1 MPWSLARTRSTSR
14 GFVEFVRGVHR
25 RFSLCNP
32 ARRVRDGGAFLW
44 GIRKF
49 WQAQARTCSLP
60 ASRPG
65 ARAFRASPRP
75 FLRAASTWDHEGG
88 PCPRRRP
95 LHLRGFAPQK
105 NAAHAARRKAAS
117 SSESTHFHAL
127 ALSVVFSTKVSKST
141 NPRQQST
148 R

>member
-49 WQAQARTCSLP
+49 WQTQARTCSLP

-65 ARAFRASPRP
+65 DRAFRASPRP

-95 LHLRGFAPQK
+95 LHLGEIAPT
-105 NAAHAARRKAAS
+105 S
-117 SSESTHFHAL
+117 SL
-127 ALSVVFSTKVSKST
+127 ALPKGEDEAAGGGLLASLVDEPDPHTLAGEVG
-141 NPRQQST
+141 PWRD
-148 R
+148 